1 MAQLSKTE
9 SLNSESLPGSK
20 LQSDIV
26 DILVKFRKELV
37 ALAGD
42 VSQMYH
48 QILPRPVDRPLHSCT
63 GTLAVGIPQ
72 RFTSLRGLF
81 LEGVTAHF
89 VSSLLGNTILD
100 FTRRLTHWE
109 LSSRTLLHG

>member
-48 QILPRPVDRPLHSCT
+48 RIDSCI
-63 GTLAVGIPQ
+63 GTWAAGVYQ
-72 RFTSLRGLF
+72 RFRSLRGLF
-81 LEGVTAHF
+81 WLV
-89 VSSLLGNTILD
+89 LLPILCPVFLATSCQTLQGD
-100 FTRRLTHWE
+100 
-109 LSSRTLLHG
+109 LSIRS

>member
-9 SLNSESLPGSK
+9 SLNSESLPGNK

-48 QILPRPVDRPLHSCT
+48 
-63 GTLAVGIPQ
+63 
-72 RFTSLRGLF
+72 
-81 LEGVTAHF
+81 
-89 VSSLLGNTILD
+89 
-100 FTRRLTHWE
+100 
-109 LSSRTLLHG
+109 